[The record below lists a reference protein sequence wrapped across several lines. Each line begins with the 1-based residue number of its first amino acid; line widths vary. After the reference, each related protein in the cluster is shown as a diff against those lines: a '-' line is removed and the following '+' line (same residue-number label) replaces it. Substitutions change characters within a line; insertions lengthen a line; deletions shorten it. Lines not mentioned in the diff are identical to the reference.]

1 MKTLRETTR
10 ENSGKAQISPSVL
23 YVPRDKTTDL
33 LFGKMILEHV
43 AACGKDLRVKK
54 GDEREEK
61 EDRREKDIQDCN
73 GVSTENTHL
82 EGGWRDHRL
91 VGSPSTQE
99 VCRCAICT
107 TESRVKNRGFTSS
120 HAMFTS

>member
-1 MKTLRETTR
+1 MKTLGETTR

-61 EDRREKDIQDCN
+61 EDRREEIQDCK

-82 EGGWRDHRL
+82 EGDRK
-91 VGSPSTQE
+91 
-99 VCRCAICT
+99 CAGVPPVQQR
-107 TESRVKNRGFTSS
+107 SRGKNRGFTSS
-120 HAMFTS
+120 HGCLPADNIRKV